1 MFIKDKR
8 HHIIIGDKQGLAFVR
23 IGNESV
29 VADRLQLK
37 SLVMRGAGCSFDAI
51 PTPYKFEDMS
61 FSKLKSV
68 HFKRLNQSFDDSDF
82 VSWGIVDNDGK
93 LTNAGALLILLA
105 QKTRTRVLQL
115 LVQLGAWPMRH
126 RYRRRANLP

>member
-8 HHIIIGDKQGLAFVR
+8 HHIIIIIGDKQGLAFVR

-37 SLVMRGAGCSFDAI
+37 SLVMRGAGRSFDAI
-51 PTPYKFEDMS
+51 PSPYKFEDMS

-93 LTNAGALLILLA
+93 LTNAGALLADDSPIRHSRIFC
-105 QKTRTRVLQL
+105 TR
-115 LVQLGAWPMRH
+115 
-126 RYRRRANLP
+126 